1 MVTFPYDW
9 LALGAAACWAVTGL
23 LSAPQARH
31 LGAFAF
37 TRWRMGL
44 VFVLLLPV
52 AWIGGGL
59 QSLGWGQLAVLVL
72 SGLVGIFV
80 GDTALFASMNRLGPR
95 RTGVLF
101 ATHAFFSAVLG
112 FLFLDE
118 RMGVQALLGSV
129 LTVAGVMTA
138 IAWGT
143 RKGESHDF
151 EALQGHWPTG
161 VALGVL
167 AALCQAGGSF
177 IAKPVMAAGADPV
190 AATVVRVG
198 ATYGAHVLL
207 WWAGVGVARAQGGMS
222 WRVLGWVS
230 LSGLLGMGLGMSLIL
245 WALKSGDVGMV
256 GILSSVSPV
265 LVLPLL
271 WLYLGRP
278 PARGAWLGAAMTVG
292 GTVLVLSRHMG

>member
-1 MVTFPYDW
+1 MTLSYDW

-44 VFVLLLPV
+44 VFALLLPL
-52 AWIGGGL
+52 AWGRGGL
-59 QSLGWGQLAVLVL
+59 QSLAGGQLALLVL
-72 SGLVGIFV
+72 SGLVGIFI

-118 RMGVQALLGSV
+118 RMGVQAMAGGV
-129 LTVAGVMTA
+129 LIVAGVMTA

-143 RKGESHDF
+143 RKDESHAL
-151 EALQGHWPTG
+151 EALKGHWPTG
-161 VALGVL
+161 VALGAL
-167 AALCQAGGSF
+167 AALCQASGAF

-207 WWAGVGVARAQGGMS
+207 WWAGVGVARAQGAMTL
-222 WRVLGWVS
+222 RVLGWVS
-230 LSGLLGMGLGMSLIL
+230 LSGLIGMGLGMGLIL
-245 WALKSGDVGMV
+245 WALQSGDVGMV
-256 GILSSVSPV
+256 GILSSVSPI

-271 WLYLGRP
+271 WLYLGRA
-278 PARGAWLGAAMTVG
+278 PARGAWWGAAMTVG
-292 GTVLVLSRHMG
+292 GTALVLLRHAG